1 MFYLVLLLLLRLMT
15 HQTFVAQLCCATC
28 CATKLRAL
36 QPCQMQLQQNAQ
48 QTWHQVTQT
57 TMFNYSATLLVGAI
71 ANLHKRQE
79 LITRTWRD
87 VSSYLFTYLPLNYD
101 TPGSRCK
108 SKTGRQNQDRS
119 RLSTNHRR
127 SSRDRSRPVL
137 DCNATPDSACQ
148 RQFPL
153 FDT

>member
-1 MFYLVLLLLLRLMT
+1 MTYTSQHPSTCPSHASQLQHHLMT

-71 ANLHKRQE
+71 ANVRKRKRPE
-79 LITRTWRD
+79 LLKE
-87 VSSYLFTYLPLNYD
+87 VSGHVSGSNSVPDMVLAYQSLLCELKFLIPS
-101 TPGSRCK
+101 TPY
-108 SKTGRQNQDRS
+108 Q
-119 RLSTNHRR
+119 
-127 SSRDRSRPVL
+127 
-137 DCNATPDSACQ
+137 
-148 RQFPL
+148 
-153 FDT
+153 